1 MRIPKRIF
9 AAVALLIAL
18 GAQPAPVVAQS
29 TPSPDAVKAADEL
42 FSLLSKDMLDQIAKQ
57 LTAALWPLVERDLQ
71 NKIDASTL
79 IQLRAEFERIQAS
92 NLATV
97 MKEAPAIYA
106 RHFTLQELRELTA
119 FYRTSIGQKALKEMP
134 QVMAESVAVM
144 TPRIQEIQM
153 QSMESFSKI
162 LHERGYIK

>member
-18 GAQPAPVVAQS
+18 GAQPAPVAAQS
-29 TPSPDAVKAADEL
+29 APSPDAVKAADKL
-42 FSLLSKDMLDQIAKQ
+42 FSLLSKDMLDQVAKQ

-106 RHFTLQELRELTA
+106 RHFTVAELRAHNFLSNLHRAEGVEGNA
-119 FYRTSIGQKALKEMP
+119 AGHGRIG
-134 QVMAESVAVM
+134 
-144 TPRIQEIQM
+144 
-153 QSMESFSKI
+153 
-162 LHERGYIK
+162 RGDDAAHSRDPDAIDGKLQQNPA